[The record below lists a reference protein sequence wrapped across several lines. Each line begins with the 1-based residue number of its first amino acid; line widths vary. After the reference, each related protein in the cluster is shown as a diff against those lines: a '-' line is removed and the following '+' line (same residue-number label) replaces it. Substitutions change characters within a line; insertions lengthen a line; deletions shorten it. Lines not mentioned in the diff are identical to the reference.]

1 MGVAVASGRR
11 TTSVVGVAA
20 RSRPGWAVG
29 SGVAPTVDGRGVV
42 VGTGSPDVFG
52 MVVPEADDW
61 RVGGTGAMLTAV
73 GVAAKGLLSSFVHT
87 FGVNVKGGSL
97 NGVTDPPLG
106 TGVMVRPSGG
116 ATTTAV
122 SGAVALLLWAG
133 ATGVGVGVLSLALVD
148 GAVDSVGVPSSVA
161 AIVGAT
167 ETAVVDV
174 TVAELMMLGSS
185 TCRGLNGWTRVV
197 SH

>member
-11 TTSVVGVAA
+11 ITSVVGVVA
-20 RSRPGWAVG
+20 RSGPGWAVG
-29 SGVAPTVDGRGVV
+29 SGAAPTVDGRGVV

-61 RVGGTGAMLTAV
+61 RVGGTGAILTAV
-73 GVAAKGLLSSFVHT
+73 GVAAKGLLPSFVHT

-106 TGVMVRPSGG
+106 TVMVRPSGW

-174 TVAELMMLGSS
+174 TVAELMMLGPS
-185 TCRGLNGWTRVV
+185 TRRGFPGWGRLP

>member
-1 MGVAVASGRR
+1 
-11 TTSVVGVAA
+11 
-20 RSRPGWAVG
+20 
-29 SGVAPTVDGRGVV
+29 
-42 VGTGSPDVFG
+42 
-52 MVVPEADDW
+52 
-61 RVGGTGAMLTAV
+61 
-73 GVAAKGLLSSFVHT
+73 
-87 FGVNVKGGSL
+87 
-97 NGVTDPPLG
+97 
-106 TGVMVRPSGG
+106 MVRPSGW

-122 SGAVALLLWAG
+122 SGAAALLLWAG

-174 TVAELMMLGSS
+174 TVAELMMLGPS
-185 TCRGLNGWTRVV
+185 TRRGFPGWGRLP

>member
-11 TTSVVGVAA
+11 ITSVVGVVA
-20 RSRPGWAVG
+20 RSGPGWAVG
-29 SGVAPTVDGRGVV
+29 NGAAPTVDGRGVV

-61 RVGGTGAMLTAV
+61 RVGGTGAMPTAV
-73 GVAAKGLLSSFVHT
+73 GVAAKGLLPSFVHT

-106 TGVMVRPSGG
+106 TVMVRPSGW

-133 ATGVGVGVLSLALVD
+133 ATGVGVSVLLLALVD

-174 TVAELMMLGSS
+174 TVAELMMLGPS
-185 TCRGLNGWTRVV
+185 TRRGFPGWGRLP

>member
-11 TTSVVGVAA
+11 ITSVVGVVA
-20 RSRPGWAVG
+20 RSGPGWAVG
-29 SGVAPTVDGRGVV
+29 SGAAPTVDGRGVV

-73 GVAAKGLLSSFVHT
+73 GVAAKGLLPSFVHT

-106 TGVMVRPSGG
+106 TVMVRPSGW

-148 GAVDSVGVPSSVA
+148 GAVDSVGVPSSLA

-174 TVAELMMLGSS
+174 TVAELMMLGPS
-185 TCRGLNGWTRVV
+185 TRRGFPGWGRLP

>member
-1 MGVAVASGRR
+1 
-11 TTSVVGVAA
+11 
-20 RSRPGWAVG
+20 
-29 SGVAPTVDGRGVV
+29 
-42 VGTGSPDVFG
+42 

-73 GVAAKGLLSSFVHT
+73 GVAAKGLLPSFVHT

-106 TGVMVRPSGG
+106 TGVMVRPSGW

-122 SGAVALLLWAG
+122 SGAAALLLWAG
-133 ATGVGVGVLSLALVD
+133 ATGVGVGVLLLALVD

-174 TVAELMMLGSS
+174 TVAELMMLGPS
-185 TCRGLNGWTRVV
+185 TRRGFPGWGRLP